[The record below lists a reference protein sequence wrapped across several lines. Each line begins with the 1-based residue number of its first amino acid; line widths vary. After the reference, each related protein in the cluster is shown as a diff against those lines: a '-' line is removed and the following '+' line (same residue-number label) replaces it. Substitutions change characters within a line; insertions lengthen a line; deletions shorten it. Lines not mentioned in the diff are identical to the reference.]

1 MPRSPRAVQAA
12 AVRTGAKQQR
22 ETPGRRVNPR
32 SLRWHPAAAVPADLS
47 AEPGSSRF
55 QADDRFVRALARRLT
70 GDLHLADD
78 AAQETWLAALQQAA
92 APALFPGPSRG
103 WLATVARNFVLQA
116 LRGQQRREAA
126 VARCPLLDADEGV
139 DVEPERRRR
148 MLAAV
153 QDLPADYRAVVHQRF
168 FEDRMPVEIA
178 DALRLPV
185 ETVRTRLRRALER
198 LRAGLTSPRA

>member
-1 MPRSPRAVQAA
+1 M
-12 AVRTGAKQQR
+12 
-22 ETPGRRVNPR
+22 
-32 SLRWHPAAAVPADLS
+32 
-47 AEPGSSRF
+47 
-55 QADDRFVRALARRLT
+55 RALARRLG

-92 APALFPGPSRG
+92 APALFAGPSRA

-116 LRGQQRREAA
+116 LRGQQRRQRRELA
-126 VARCPLLDADEGV
+126 VARCPLLDTGAGGEV
-139 DVEPERRRR
+139 DPELRRR

-153 QDLPADYRAVVHQRF
+153 QELPPDYRAVVQQRF

-178 DALRLPV
+178 DALQLPV

-198 LRAGLTSPRA
+198 LRAAITQAPRE

>member
-1 MPRSPRAVQAA
+1 MEC
-12 AVRTGAKQQR
+12 R
-22 ETPGRRVNPR
+22 ETPGCRVNPR

-55 QADDRFVRALARRLT
+55 QADDRFVRALARRLC

-78 AAQETWLAALQQAA
+78 AAQETWLAALEQAA
-92 APALFPGPSRG
+92 APALFPGPSRA

-116 LRGQQRREAA
+116 LRGRQRRQRREAA
-126 VARCPLLDADEGV
+126 VARCPTLDVADGV
-139 DVEPERRRR
+139 EVDPELRRR

-153 QDLPADYRAVVHQRF
+153 QELPADYRAVVQQRF

-198 LRAGLTSPRA
+198 LRALLTAPPRA

>member
-1 MPRSPRAVQAA
+1 M
-12 AVRTGAKQQR
+12 
-22 ETPGRRVNPR
+22 
-32 SLRWHPAAAVPADLS
+32 PADLS

-55 QADDRFVRALARRLT
+55 QADDRFVRALARRLC

-78 AAQETWLAALQQAA
+78 AAQETWLAALEHGA
-92 APALFPGPSRG
+92 APALFPGPSRA

-116 LRGQQRREAA
+116 LRGRQRRQRREEA
-126 VARCPLLDADEGV
+126 VARCPTLDAGDVE
-139 DVEPERRRR
+139 VEPELRRR

-153 QDLPADYRAVVHQRF
+153 QDLPPDYRAVVHQRF

-178 DALRLPV
+178 DALHLPV

-198 LRAGLTSPRA
+198 LRAGLTAPPRA